1 MSEELGQTPTYRVTC
16 PYCNGHL
23 YPAFFTPESAPWL
36 CSICHN
42 AWWASELT
50 EQARKLFR
58 PALCDFGIDYGLR
71 DTLEKTVITERDDAR
86 ARGTSVRSDQ
96 LQLLPLSILQRI
108 PRPTTEGF
116 GGLLQLEITRKGG

>member
-1 MSEELGQTPTYRVTC
+1 MSEDLLQPTYRLTC

-42 AWWASELT
+42 AWWAAELSEG
-50 EQARKLFR
+50 ARKMFR
-58 PALCDFGIDYGLR
+58 PALCDFGINFTMLDSLQNVVLR
-71 DTLEKTVITERDDAR
+71 ERDEAR

-96 LQLLPLSILQRI
+96 LQLLPLDILQHL
-108 PRPTTEGF
+108 PGPTTEIF
-116 GGLLQLEITRKGG
+116 GELLKLEITRKGG